1 MILSLSSCML
11 ATQLVLTSRN
21 SSSRCSLAKLP
32 WKAILVSQ
40 QDLCICHIIYWPNW
54 PLCPPLGICPLKD
67 LALRAP
73 RPALHL
79 LRQKDLDQDPLT
91 EAMVGTACENLPEF
105 TMYIIF
111 SRKIQYNFMQFHS
124 HENAIKI
131 PGCRARMTQ
140 WWHVD
145 LSSVMT
151 YLYLNCALN
160 DQNARTMQHLH
171 VIVWMQPTTK
181 IFSGR
186 LARPSLTSESA
197 CSQMRLPLWVGLH
210 KLLWTNY
217 WSRKFESLEMKSL
230 RD

>member
-111 SRKIQYNFMQFHS
+111 SRKILYNFMQFHS

-131 PGCRARMTQ
+131 PGCRARMSQ

-171 VIVWMQPTTK
+171 VIVWMQPTIK
-181 IFSGR
+181 IFPADWPGLRWPRRAHVHRCACLSGF
-186 LARPSLTSESA
+186 AQVA
-197 CSQMRLPLWVGLH
+197 VN
-210 KLLWTNY
+210 KLL
-217 WSRKFESLEMKSL
+217 ESSEVWKSWNESL